1 MDALFWGLIGFI
13 ILMAV
18 LGFIF
23 RTFLKLALILIV
35 AAILFTLFFGSGE
48 GIVDKAK
55 AFLSDEDGQRVEELY
70 DDFRDRSEGPID
82 GDALLSSIK
91 DWVSGKADG
100 GKLKEGLLSFAEENL
115 SAENLNKALD
125 LIKESIENGSITEE
139 LVQFAEDNFTAEKAQ
154 AFLEMIKQYINEES

>member
-1 MDALFWGLIGFI
+1 M
-13 ILMAV
+13 
-18 LGFIF
+18 
-23 RTFLKLALILIV
+23 
-35 AAILFTLFFGSGE
+35 
-48 GIVDKAK
+48 
-55 AFLSDEDGQRVEELY
+55 
-70 DDFRDRSEGPID
+70 
-82 GDALLSSIK
+82 
-91 DWVSGKADG
+91 SGKADG